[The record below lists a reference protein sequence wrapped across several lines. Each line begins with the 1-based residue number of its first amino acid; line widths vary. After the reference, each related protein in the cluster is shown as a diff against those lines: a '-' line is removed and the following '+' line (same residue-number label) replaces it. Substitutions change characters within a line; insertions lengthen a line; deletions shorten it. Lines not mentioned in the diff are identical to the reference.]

1 MEKSSIKLVSNIML
15 KSKFKK
21 TADSY
26 ISYLPFDLLPRVYSD
41 VRSENDLTEYQK
53 VQKLKKLFAADR
65 FIEEPNNNE

>member
-15 KSKFKK
+15 KSKYKK

-26 ISYLPFDLLPRVYSD
+26 LSYLPFDLLPRVYND

-53 VQKLKKLFAADR
+53 IQKTKKLFAADR
-65 FIEEPNNNE
+65 IIEDTTAE